1 MQSNTPPTPF
11 FGYYPG
17 TVAVVTV
24 RTPDGRRNAMS
35 AGWHCALSSEPPLY
49 GVAIAPQRATYDMVI
64 AAGSFAVNFLP
75 FERAD
80 WLSYLGTAS
89 AHDIDKFATF
99 DIEATAGPETG
110 NPILADAYLCYECV
124 VRDRVATG
132 DHDWFVGEV
141 VALHH
146 EPEAYDETRLF
157 SAAVP
162 AAMYLG
168 RSTYLALGEEAERVS
183 VPRLR
188 A

>member
-1 MQSNTPPTPF
+1 MLSTPF

-24 RTPDGRRNAMS
+24 RTPEGRRNAMS

-49 GVAIAPQRATYDMVI
+49 GVAIAPERATYDMVV

-80 WLSYLGTAS
+80 WLSYLGTTS
-89 AHDIDKFATF
+89 ARTHDKFAAFGIAATEG
-99 DIEATAGPETG
+99 EATG
-110 NPILADAYLCYECV
+110 NPVIADAYLAYECR
-124 VRDRVATG
+124 VRDRFPVG
-132 DHDWFVGEV
+132 DHDFFVGEV

-146 EPEAYDETRLF
+146 EPGAFDGERLF
-157 SAAVP
+157 SGARP

-168 RSTYLALGEEAERVS
+168 RSTYLALGEEAARVR
-183 VPRLR
+183 VPRLPG
-188 A
+188 